1 MERFSG
7 TRKTMLKW
15 FQFLLNFQ
23 DGKRSAQFEQ
33 TLVVTDLGCDI
44 LTQRLDSDGAPYF
57 ETQDKEKLTS

>member
-1 MERFSG
+1 
-7 TRKTMLKW
+7 MLKW